1 MQTLAATVAA
11 MTTPPFGSVLTA
23 MVTPFDEAG
32 AVDYQATWDLAR
44 MLLASG
50 TDGLVVCGTTGE
62 APTLSHDEK
71 MGVFRTVVEAVGGR
85 APIIAGTGTYD
96 TAASIALSREAED
109 VGCDAILA
117 VTPYYNKPPQ
127 EGLVQHFTTIADAV
141 AIPMMVYNIP
151 SRTSRLIEVETMVRL
166 SQHPRIVATKDAVED
181 LDYTRRSLEDLDES
195 FAVYSGS
202 DFMTLPMVELGAVG
216 VVSVASHLVG
226 EQIQQMITAAR
237 DKDLD
242 TAQPIHDR
250 LLPVFEALFLEP
262 NPMPLKGVLSQVWR
276 SVGDPRLPLIPAS
289 TETVD
294 AVKEA
299 LANAQNS

>member
-1 MQTLAATVAA
+1 
-11 MTTPPFGSVLTA
+11 
-23 MVTPFDEAG
+23 
-32 AVDYQATWDLAR
+32 
-44 MLLASG
+44 
-50 TDGLVVCGTTGE
+50 
-62 APTLSHDEK
+62 
-71 MGVFRTVVEAVGGR
+71 
-85 APIIAGTGTYD
+85 
-96 TAASIALSREAED
+96 
-109 VGCDAILA
+109 
-117 VTPYYNKPPQ
+117 
-127 EGLVQHFTTIADAV
+127 
-141 AIPMMVYNIP
+141 
-151 SRTSRLIEVETMVRL
+151 
-166 SQHPRIVATKDAVED
+166 VATKDAVED

-202 DFMTLPMVELGAVG
+202 DVMTLPMVKLGAVG

-262 NPMPLKGVLSQVWR
+262 NPMPLKGVLGQVWR
-276 SVGDPRLPLIPAS
+276 SVGDPRLPLIQAS